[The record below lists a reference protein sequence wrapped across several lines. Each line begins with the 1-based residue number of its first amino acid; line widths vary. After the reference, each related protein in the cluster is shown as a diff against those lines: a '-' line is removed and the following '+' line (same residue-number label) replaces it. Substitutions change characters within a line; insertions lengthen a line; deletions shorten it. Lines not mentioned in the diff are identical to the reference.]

1 MPPAQAYT
9 RCENEEDAKESRAAD
24 RRARFLEALKAAE
37 QAQGATTSL
46 VKDKNVV
53 DKKEEK
59 VRRAGEEIQR
69 QFCCSQDI
77 VHKKEPSKT
86 FSTTSTHIE
95 KEATQGTSEHII
107 PSSPRKSVNPLPLL
121 AADGSSAA
129 SGRSNTRKV
138 DMVGAEGL
146 GTPSVPS
153 PSPDSSPAAS
163 SSAANLAAPMITASI
178 GRQCSFEDFVQVD
191 DHASPQSTA
200 GGKGAG
206 PHQSG
211 ANQLGKAELTNLG
224 SWISSLVAE
233 TYASYAATSTQQL
246 SVEHDSHAENAYPY
260 QAMKGEKEKD
270 SSGRVQVEMPGRS
283 RNGAS
288 TAGEAIKNQSGSVS
302 TASDCPSAD
311 FMTCPGPHG
320 MEHSSL
326 RWPNQGSQ
334 SHGEIEDRGPNGA
347 SNKSGHPPRPGSHSK
362 LSILGSPCSSSTSTR
377 MTEPP
382 PGPDVR
388 LDAWWEQTIN
398 PPKYIFKMRRQR
410 EAEMQRH
417 RVMLAD
423 YRKLD
428 TQLAAEYARLLV
440 AVKSEENALDR
451 CNKSLARGQQQVNR
465 NIQVTIEAKQEGQAR
480 QDKWEQTQRRVE
492 VCMVIIQAAAN
503 DNASVMQESMR
514 AVHNQHMLNEQVKD
528 KLQGARIDLEQ
539 LVDNLTAIHDRII
552 SNPHQEHKYEHREPQ
567 KMHRTPMLSN
577 PLCGLVPY
585 TPHLMLSASEQVE
598 PANYG
603 GHIGA
608 NEQRVATNGGTNIIE
623 GGIGMLLRI
632 DANAHCII
640 DDLVKGGPAHASG
653 KMKQDDRILFVNGI
667 PVTGLSLEQVS
678 SLFVGPVGSPVFV
691 AVDNKSMVRTVE
703 VMRARVEVPQEVA
716 SLPSSPWDQHHTHAE
731 TVPSM
736 NRSSLPLRKGASV
749 REIRDYLFGIEGN
762 ESSELSKAPLSCHT
776 IPFSDRIQHNL
787 NLENRLNSFSPLF
800 RNQNYPSDRIQH
812 PSYSPTYPHRRMSE
826 DFPRTDSTACPRL
839 RIALLT
845 HGWLQ
850 DIVFELLIFV
860 ANVHLSITRITSS
873 ILALLLP
880 CNCYS
885 PVCLPFVL
893 SFTCIFSFSSYSLGT
908 HTYTA
913 LWTHTYT
920 HPLNLPTGALRVAGK
935 RDG

>member
-9 RCENEEDAKESRAAD
+9 RCENEKDAKESRAAD
-24 RRARFLEALKAAE
+24 RRARFVEALKAAE
-37 QAQGATTSL
+37 QAQGATSSL
-46 VKDKNVV
+46 VKDNNVV
-53 DKKEEK
+53 DKEEK
-59 VRRAGEEIQR
+59 VRRAHEEIQR
-69 QFCCSQDI
+69 QFCRSQDM
-77 VHKKEPSKT
+77 VHKKKPSKT
-86 FSTTSTHIE
+86 FSISTHIE
-95 KEATQGTSEHII
+95 KEATQCTSEYII
-107 PSSPRKSVNPLPLL
+107 PSSPRLPVNPLPWP
-121 AADGSSAA
+121 ADGSSAV

-146 GTPSVPS
+146 GNTCVPS

-163 SSAANLAAPMITASI
+163 SSVANLAAPIITASI
-178 GRQCSFEDFVQVD
+178 GRQCSLEDILQID
-191 DHASPQSTA
+191 DHASPLSTA
-200 GGKGAG
+200 GGKRAG

-233 TYASYAATSTQQL
+233 TYAAYAATSTQQL
-246 SVEHDSHAENAYPY
+246 SVEHDSHAENAYQY

-302 TASDCPSAD
+302 AASDCTSAD

-334 SHGEIEDRGPNGA
+334 SHGEIEDRGRNGA

-377 MTEPP
+377 MTEPA
-382 PGPDVR
+382 PGVR

-440 AVKSEENALDR
+440 AAKSEENAFDR

-465 NIQVTIEAKQEGQAR
+465 NIQVTIEAKQEGQVR
-480 QDKWEQTQRRVE
+480 QDKWEQKQRRVE
-492 VCMVIIQAAAN
+492 ECMAITQAAVN

-514 AVHNQHMLNEQVKD
+514 AVHNQHMLNEKVKD
-528 KLQGARIDLEQ
+528 KLQVARIDLEQ
-539 LVDNLTAIHDRII
+539 LVDSLTAIHDRII

-577 PLCGLVPY
+577 PLCGPVPY
-585 TPHLMLSASEQVE
+585 TPHLMHSASEQVE

-603 GHIGA
+603 GHAGGA

-640 DDLVKGGPAHASG
+640 EDLVKGGPAHASG
-653 KMKQDDRILFVNGI
+653 KMKQEDRILFVNGI
-667 PVTGLSLEQVS
+667 PVTGLSIEEVS

-703 VMRARVEVPQEVA
+703 VMRARVEVPKEEA
-716 SLPSSPWDQHHTHAE
+716 SVPSSPWDQHHTHAE
-731 TVPSM
+731 TVPTM

-749 REIRDYLFGIEGN
+749 REIRDYLLGIEGN
-762 ESSELSKAPLSCHT
+762 ESSELSKAPLSCHA

-787 NLENRLNSFSPLF
+787 NLENRLNSFSPLL
-800 RNQNYPSDRIQH
+800 RNQNGPSDRMQH
-812 PSYSPTYPHRRMSE
+812 PSYSPTYPQRRMSE
-826 DFPRTDSTACPRL
+826 DFARTDSTTCPRL

-860 ANVHLSITRITSS
+860 ANVHLSITCITSC
-873 ILALLLP
+873 ILALLLL
-880 CNCYS
+880 CNCCS
-885 PVCLPFVL
+885 PVSLSFVL
-893 SFTCIFSFSSYSLGT
+893 SFTCIFSLSPILWAHTRTLRCGHT
-908 HTYTA
+908 HTQ
-913 LWTHTYT
+913 TH
-920 HPLNLPTGALRVAGK
+920 
-935 RDG
+935 